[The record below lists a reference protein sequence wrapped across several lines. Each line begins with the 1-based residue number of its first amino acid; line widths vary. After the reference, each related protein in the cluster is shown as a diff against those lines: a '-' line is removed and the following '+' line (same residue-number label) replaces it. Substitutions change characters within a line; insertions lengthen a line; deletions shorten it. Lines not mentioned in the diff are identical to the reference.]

1 MKHFTLL
8 SGILFLLQT
17 ATLFATT
24 YTSVQDGDWNDPSTW
39 SPAGVPNTSSW
50 PGDHVN
56 IAHDITVTQDLTF
69 TQGAGFNIL
78 SEGHLNSSKNITI
91 NYTTGTYNIASG
103 GTLTFDELTHNAS
116 GITIY
121 AEGSIFGTKMTL
133 NSHFQSSGKIT
144 LSDILIKASSNVVL
158 SNSDLN
164 LSGDLQVIE
173 GGSLTASATPIY
185 IAGNFYRSG
194 GGALSISDSSVDII
208 GYMDLG
214 TSNQLPFDGVL
225 MNIGSYLKV
234 SGGATMQIDG
244 NSNVTVTGN
253 INLLGS
259 GSIHGINDGGIL
271 AFGSISITGGGSCVQ
286 CVSGSC
292 DYPTG
297 TTPPSPFDLSTCAGS
312 GLLPVEFLY
321 FTAESKANDTEL
333 NWATASEIDNDY
345 FIVQQSADGKTW
357 NDLTEIFGQGTTTQ
371 TTSYQYTDSER
382 YNTTV
387 SYYRLIQVDFDGT
400 ENYSDI
406 VVVNRQLDN
415 DPVNEINIEV
425 FPNPATD
432 HFTLKIMNEDLQ
444 PNIQLRDMI
453 GQPVSIQVS
462 NNGTLNHVILP
473 AGLTSGTYFLVVSEG
488 KTVTTKKIFIK

>member
-17 ATLFATT
+17 ATLFATN
-24 YTSVQDGDWNDPSTW
+24 YTSVQNGNWNDPNTW
-39 SPAGVPNTSSW
+39 SPVGVPNVSSW
-50 PGDHVN
+50 PGDHVD
-56 IAHDITVTQDLTF
+56 IAHEVTVNQDLTF

-78 SEGHLNSSKNITI
+78 NEGHLNSSKNITI
-91 NYTTGTYNIASG
+91 NYTTGSYIIASG

-133 NSHFQSSGKIT
+133 NSHLQSSGKIT
-144 LSDILIKASSNVVL
+144 LSDMMIKSSSNVVL
-158 SNSDLN
+158 SDSDLN

-173 GGSLTASATPIY
+173 GGSFSASETPVY

-194 GGALSISDSSVDII
+194 GGVLSISNTSVDII

-214 TSNQLPFDGVL
+214 TSNQLSFNSVF
-225 MNIGSYLKV
+225 MNIGNYLKV
-234 SGGATMQIDG
+234 DGSAIMQIDG
-244 NSNVTVTGN
+244 NSNITVTGN

-259 GSIHGINDGGIL
+259 GSIHGVNDGGIL
-271 AFGSISITGGGSCVQ
+271 AFGSISIDGGGSCVQ

-321 FTAESKANDTEL
+321 FTAEIRAYNTEL
-333 NWATASEIDNDY
+333 TWATASEIDNDY
-345 FIVQQSADGKTW
+345 FIVQQSEDGKTW
-357 NDLTEIFGQGTTTQ
+357 DDLAEVSGQGTTNQ
-371 TTSYQYTDSER
+371 TTTYQYTDTKR
-382 YNTTV
+382 YYSAL
-387 SYYRLIQVDFDGT
+387 SYYRLIQIDFDGT
-400 ENYSDI
+400 VDYSDV
-406 VVVNRQLDN
+406 VVVNRQTEELPIDATM
-415 DPVNEINIEV
+415 VEV

-432 HFTLKIMNEDLQ
+432 HFTLTITNEDFQ
-444 PNIQLRDMI
+444 PNIQLRDML
-453 GQPVSIQVS
+453 GQPVAIQIS
-462 NNGTLNHVILP
+462 NNGTQNQVNLP
-473 AGLTSGTYFLVVSEG
+473 SGLASGTYFLVLSQG
-488 KTVTTKKIFIK
+488 KNVTTKKIFIK